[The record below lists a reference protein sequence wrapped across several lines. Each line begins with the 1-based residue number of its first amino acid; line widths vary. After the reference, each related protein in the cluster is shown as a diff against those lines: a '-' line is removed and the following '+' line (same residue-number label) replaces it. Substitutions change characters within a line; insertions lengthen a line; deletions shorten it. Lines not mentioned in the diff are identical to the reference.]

1 MWRKCEVVAEN
12 QHSEAENQ
20 YVPPVSDNSPA
31 STRQFAWKQRK
42 QYDEISCDAEN
53 LLNCMT
59 VLSRRFLMGAYS
71 RTVTYKCRGKDHA
84 AAGFQHTR
92 HVWAENQWTADVINP
107 VLLQSGLYSIAAFSS
122 GTFTAA
128 KATLEQLWTSASTSG
143 RSVQQ
148 KQHSRFTWWTTWW
161 LWDSSECWKLL
172 NNKTLSHDDD
182 WKQATHIQP
191 LLDFC
196 TSHLRESKQLTS
208 KSKFLGVKNIPE
220 PTPTSTPVTLS
231 WRSRSERRRAVV
243 HSLFSAVSAH
253 LSRYVVPFQLF
264 PVTSALQPAFRRH
277 PSN

>member
-1 MWRKCEVVAEN
+1 MAPLQLLKPLWSSFEHRPRHLEGASN
-12 QHSEAENQ
+12 RSSTAGS
-20 YVPPVSDNSPA
+20 PGGVSLH
-31 STRQFAWKQRK
+31 
-42 QYDEISCDAEN
+42 N
-53 LLNCMT
+53 L
-59 VLSRRFLMGAYS
+59 
-71 RTVTYKCRGKDHA
+71 VT
-84 AAGFQHTR
+84 F
-92 HVWAENQWTADVINP
+92 
-107 VLLQSGLYSIAAFSS
+107 F
-122 GTFTAA
+122 
-128 KATLEQLWTSASTSG
+128 
-143 RSVQQ
+143 
-148 KQHSRFTWWTTWW
+148 
-161 LWDSSECWKLL
+161 DSSECWKLL

-196 TSHLRESKQLTS
+196 TLHLRESKQLTS

-253 LSRYVVPFQLF
+253 PSRYVFPFQLF